1 MLIYLITLK
10 IKLTRDLASLLE
22 RYNTT
27 RSLLNYTLT
36 SLSEGCEGLVELL
49 SVDEGSLL
57 GASNYIVA
65 LKKILRVDPR
75 ASLLR
80 STLSLIISIANKV
93 VKDINGALELKLNLR
108 NLTLVIK
115 L

>member
-1 MLIYLITLK
+1 M
-10 IKLTRDLASLLE
+10 RDLVSLLK
-22 RYNTT
+22 RRKAT
-27 RSLLNYTLT
+27 RSPLNYTLT
-36 SLSEGCEGLVELL
+36 SLSESYKGLTKLL
-49 SVDEGSLL
+49 SVDEGGLL

-65 LKKILRVDPR
+65 LKKTLRVNSR

-93 VKDINGALELKLNLR
+93 VEDINGALELRLNLR
-108 NLTLVIK
+108 NLTLAIK